1 MIREVNQL
9 HLNPLTDYIDGQS
22 LTPLVNLHA
31 SISNPNTHEPLQQQ
45 RATSENYIDQ
55 ALDAAVRVHRS
66 GVWRN
71 LPADERA
78 QLLEHIADELDKRQE
93 EIATI
98 EALTSGI
105 VIRQTRALA
114 RLVPLSFRQAAKQAR
129 SLGKPLSLG
138 AKVEVQR
145 VAWGPVALIIPWGG
159 AATAAS
165 HKIAS
170 ALIAGCPVILKPS
183 EWSPHS
189 SSILAEV
196 IAAANLPAGTFQLVH
211 GGADVGTKLVS
222 DPRVKAVS
230 FSGGLNAGRMVA
242 QTCAVDLKPLQLEL
256 GGVNAMIVLD
266 DADLDA
272 TADGVV
278 TALTTLNG
286 AWRRGLGRLLVHRSR
301 YHALLRRVLDRLET
315 LNIGDSL
322 SPESDMGPLIHA
334 GHLQVVQD
342 MRERLMASGGV
353 AHMAS
358 KMPDLPGYF
367 MEPTLITNTNP
378 ADSLEEILGPVA
390 AVHMF
395 KDDSEAIMLAN
406 QPQSGAICYVYT
418 ADEERGR
425 AVAQEIE
432 AASISINGVSLYGLH
447 PQAPRAGWGLSGL
460 GEAGVIES
468 LRFFTGTRAI
478 GSAGG

>member
-22 LTPLVNLHA
+22 LTPTVNLHA

-45 RATSENYIDQ
+45 RATSDKYLDE
-55 ALDAAVRVHRS
+55 ALDAAVRVQSTWRS
-66 GVWRN
+66 V
-71 LPADERA
+71 PMDERA
-78 QLLEHIADELDKRQE
+78 QRLEQIADELDKHLE
-93 EIATI
+93 AIATV

-114 RLVPLSFRQAAKQAR
+114 RLVPLAFRQAAKQAR
-129 SLGKPLSLG
+129 SMGKPLSLS

-145 VAWGPVALIIPWGG
+145 VSWGPAALIIPWGG
-159 AATAAS
+159 AAAAAA

-170 ALIAGCPVILKPS
+170 ALVTGSPVILKPS

-189 SSILAEV
+189 SGILAEV
-196 IAAANLPAGTFQLVH
+196 IAAALPAGVFQLVH
-211 GGADVGTKLVS
+211 GGPETGAKLVS

-230 FSGGLNAGRMVA
+230 FSGGLHTGRIVA
-242 QTCAVDLKPLQLEL
+242 QFCAVDLKPLQMEL

-272 TADGVV
+272 TAEGVV

-301 YHALLRRVLDRLET
+301 YHALLGRVLDRLEMLT
-315 LNIGDSL
+315 IGDSL

-342 MRERLMASGGV
+342 VREHLLASGGV
-353 AHMAS
+353 VHVAG
-358 KMPDLPGYF
+358 KLPDLPGYF
-367 MEPTLITNTNP
+367 MEPALITNIHPQDWPN
-378 ADSLEEILGPVA
+378 EILGPVA
-390 AVHMF
+390 AVHLF
-395 KDDSEAIMLAN
+395 KDEAEAIALAN

-418 ADEERGR
+418 ADEDR
-425 AVAQEIE
+425 ARALAQEIE

-447 PQAPRAGWGLSGL
+447 PLAPRAGWGLSGL

-478 GSAGG
+478 GSASG

>member
-1 MIREVNQL
+1 MIREVNHL
-9 HLNPLTDYIDGQS
+9 HLNPLMDYIDGQT
-22 LTPLVNLHA
+22 LTPMVKLHA

-45 RATSENYIDQ
+45 RATTESFIEQ
-55 ALDAAVRVHRS
+55 AIDAAVRVHRT
-66 GVWRN
+66 GVWRS

-78 QLLEHIADELDKRQE
+78 QLLEQIADELEKRQE

-114 RLVPLSFRQAAKQAR
+114 RLVPLEFRQAAKQAR
-129 SLGKPLSLG
+129 FAGKNLSLSS
-138 AKVEVQR
+138 KVEIQR
-145 VAWGPVALIIPWGG
+145 VPWGPVALITPWGG
-159 AATAAS
+159 AAAAAA
-165 HKIAS
+165 HKVAN
-170 ALIAGCPVILKPS
+170 ALAAGCPVILKPS

-189 SSILAEV
+189 SAILAEV
-196 IAAANLPAGTFQLVH
+196 IAAVNLPAGVFQLVH
-211 GGADVGTKLVS
+211 GGPDVGAKLVS

-230 FSGGLNAGRMVA
+230 FSGGINAGRTVA
-242 QTCAVDLKPLQLEL
+242 QLCATDLKPLQMEL

-272 TADGVV
+272 TAEGVV

-301 YHALLRRVLDRLET
+301 YHTLLRRVLDRLET
-315 LNIGDSL
+315 QNIGDSL
-322 SPESDMGPLIHA
+322 APESDMGPLIHA

-342 MRERLMASGGV
+342 MRDRLMEHGGV
-353 AHMAS
+353 VHVAG
-358 KMPDLPGYF
+358 KLPDMPGYF
-367 MEPTLITNTNP
+367 MEPTLITNCNP

-395 KDDSEAIMLAN
+395 KDEAEAILLAN
-406 QPQSGAICYVYT
+406 QPQSGAICYVYS
-418 ADEERGR
+418 ADEER
-425 AVAQEIE
+425 AQTLAQEIE

-447 PQAPRAGWGLSGL
+447 PHAPRAGWGWSGL

-468 LRFFTGTRAI
+468 FRFFTGTRTI